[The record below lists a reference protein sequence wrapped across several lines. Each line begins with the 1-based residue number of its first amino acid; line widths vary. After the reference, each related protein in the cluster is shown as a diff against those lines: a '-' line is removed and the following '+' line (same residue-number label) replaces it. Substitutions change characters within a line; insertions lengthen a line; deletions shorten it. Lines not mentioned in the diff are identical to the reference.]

1 MMNFKG
7 LLIIIISINVLGC
20 APIIPQEASTIGRIG
35 IPTSLTKANE
45 AVIVDQQLEGMQKWW
60 SIFKDE
66 KLDALLNDACQD
78 NPSIAEAKSRI
89 TIAKAVLTSVTA
101 IQYPSIYTGASL
113 NHQHYSS
120 NSDHA
125 MYNGDTYNLAILNP
139 LEFSYHPD
147 VWGSDQE
154 LIDSQQ
160 ASLKV
165 ARAKLKKSEIDLRQ
179 SVIKTYFALIVSN
192 QIVLTQQQLMALS
205 SKINRVRQVAYKEGL
220 QPASYGFSGELKLS
234 ESAVALSFATQQK
247 NTLYYAL
254 ADLLGKS
261 PDAELSV
268 SSEFAVV
275 PDQLPLPNAL
285 NLALISKR
293 PDIQESLWRV
303 QEAFHLENV
312 AQKAFYPNVNL
323 RALLGFNSIG
333 LSKLFQSDSVAY
345 AAGPVISLPIFDHK
359 ELQGRFDASVANHDA
374 LIYAYNQTVLQ
385 AAKEVATNLANM
397 DMMKSVL
404 AAQALVLQQ
413 RNNLLKVAKAEH
425 LNGLSDQIPYLEA
438 QVAEKISYIEYRQ
451 SQLRWFYAITE
462 MASSLD
468 GELSEKDSDHKN

>member
-1 MMNFKG
+1 MMPFKG
-7 LLIIIISINVLGC
+7 LLVIMATLSVFGC
-20 APIIPQEASTIGRIG
+20 APVIPHEAPKIARAG
-35 IPTSLTKANE
+35 IPASLTKANE
-45 AVIVDQQLEGMQKWW
+45 AVVVDEKLESMRQWW
-60 SIFKDE
+60 SIFKDSQLE
-66 KLDALLNDACQD
+66 ALLNDAYHD

-89 TIAKAVLTSVTA
+89 TLASAELTGVTA
-101 IQYPSIYTGASL
+101 IQYPSINAGTSL
-113 NHQHYSS
+113 SHQHYSS

-125 MYNGDTYNLAILNP
+125 MYNGDTYNLAVVNP
-139 LEFSYHPD
+139 LEISYHPD
-147 VWGSDQE
+147 LWGSDQD
-154 LIDSQQ
+154 LVDSHQ

-192 QIVLTQQQLMALS
+192 QIVLTQQQLRALS

-254 ADLLGKS
+254 AALLGKS
-261 PDAELSV
+261 PDADLSV
-268 SSEFAVV
+268 SSEFAAV
-275 PDQLPLPNAL
+275 PDQLPLPTTL
-285 NLALISKR
+285 DLAFISKR
-293 PDIQESLWRV
+293 PDIQESLWRA

-323 RALLGFNSIG
+323 RAILGFNSIG
-333 LSKLFQSDSVAY
+333 LSKLFQSGSVAY

-397 DMMKSVL
+397 DKMKSVL
-404 AAQALVLQQ
+404 AAQTLVLQQ
-413 RNNLLKVAKAEH
+413 RSNLLKVAKAEH

-438 QVAEKISYIEYRQ
+438 QVAEKVAYIEYRQ

-468 GELSEKDSDHKN
+468 GELSEKVSDHKN